1 MNYYGGKELASSF
14 STVRKNTITI
24 AQEIGEEHY
33 GFKAAPDTR
42 TIGQTLV
49 HIALGSTLQ
58 YQVHGIERRTALGGF
73 DFPAFMAK
81 MIAAEQTPRNKQEI
95 IALLTEEGDRFAQ
108 WLASLSDEFL
118 GEQLAMPPGMT
129 PASKSRFEMILGVKE
144 HEMHHR
150 GQLMLVERMI
160 GIVPHMT
167 REMQARIAHMQSA
180 RASGQ

>member
-1 MNYYGGKELASSF
+1 MNYYGAKELAWGF
-14 STVRKNTITI
+14 STVRKNTIII

-33 GFKAAPDTR
+33 GFRAAPDTR

-49 HIALGSTLQ
+49 HIALGPSLQ
-58 YQVHGIERRTALGGF
+58 YQVHGVERRTTLGGF

-95 IALLTEEGDRFAQ
+95 VALLTEEGDRFGQ
-108 WLASLSDEFL
+108 WLAGLTDEFL
-118 GEQLAMPPGMT
+118 GEQLTLPPGMT

-150 GQLMLVERMI
+150 GQLMLTERI
-160 GIVPHMT
+160 LGITPHLT
-167 REMQARIAHMQSA
+167 REMQARIAAMQSA
-180 RASGQ
+180 RAGQ